1 MCDCVTP
8 SAFNE
13 KMRNAIKEHNC
24 CECSK
29 QIKPGEKYQYCSG
42 VWDGAPDSYK
52 TCLLCVKLR
61 ENYANEAGQNVA
73 FEGLKEAISNEFYF
87 SYGINEFINDN
98 PEFKAELKNLFNLER
113 K

>member
-13 KMRNAIKEHNC
+13 IMRKAKKEHKC
-24 CECSK
+24 CECCQK
-29 QIKPGEKYQYCSG
+29 IKPGEKYQYCSG
-42 VWDGAPDSYK
+42 VWDGVPDSYK

-61 ENYANEAGQNVA
+61 ENYANEAGKNVA

-98 PEFKAELKNLFNLER
+98 PEFKAELKNLFNLGR